1 MALVRKPTMVRLF
14 CILIP
19 SLNLDR
25 NTMYYIQIH
34 VYVSVDVM
42 TKYVWR

>member
-1 MALVRKPTMVRLF
+1 MALVRKPTTLRLF

-19 SLNLDR
+19 PLKLDR
-25 NTMYYIQIH
+25 NMLYYIQIH
-34 VYVSVDVM
+34 FNVNVDVM